1 MVGLMAR
8 PKKLPTM
15 IVRLRIDKIKI
26 AKINA
31 KEKGMSLP
39 DYLAWRLSK

>member
-1 MVGLMAR
+1 MAR
-8 PKKLPTM
+8 PKKLPTKV
-15 IVRLRIDKIKI
+15 VRINAI
-26 AKINA
+26 AVLKARRRA

>member
-1 MVGLMAR
+1 MPR
-8 PKKLPTM
+8 PKKFPTKL
-15 IVRLRIDKIKI
+15 VRLRIDKIEI
-26 AKINA
+26 ARKKA